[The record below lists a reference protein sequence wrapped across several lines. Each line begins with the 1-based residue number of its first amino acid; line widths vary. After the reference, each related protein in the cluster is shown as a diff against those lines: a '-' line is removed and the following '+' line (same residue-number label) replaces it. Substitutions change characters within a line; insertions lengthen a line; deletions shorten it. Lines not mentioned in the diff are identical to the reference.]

1 MTETPTISE
10 RKRQLLELY
19 LQQRSKAASAL
30 DLIPRRTPGAVIP
43 LTLAQQQ
50 VWLHAQLAP
59 ELPLYNEP
67 FTVHRKGPLEVSAL
81 ERSLNEIIRRHEA
94 WRTTFATIDGE
105 PLQVVHPPFEIKLP
119 VTDLR
124 NLPESERVAAALRL
138 AAEDACLPFA
148 LSKLPLVGAHLMRLA
163 DEDYRLFLNCHHL
176 IFDGVAGYQ
185 VLLPELVSLY
195 REFTASEKFSSSASS
210 GKSSALPELPFQYG
224 DYAVWQREA
233 ANREISNPGVE
244 YWKKKLGGTLPV
256 LQLPA
261 DRPRPDA
268 ETFRGAMQCF
278 AVSREVSDGL
288 RALSRR
294 QGATLFVTLLAALDT
309 LLYRY
314 SGQEDILVGSITA
327 GRNHPGTEKLLG
339 FFLNTVVLRTD
350 LSGDPTFCELLD
362 RARKTTVEAL
372 SNDGVP
378 LDRVLRELH
387 PTRDLSRNPLFRVL
401 LSLEPALSEVEPG
414 WNLTPIDVATGTS
427 KFDLCFVLDDRS
439 EGLSGRLIYSTDL
452 FDAETMSRLAEC
464 WQTLLQSV
472 VANPGE
478 RIARLPILTEREQ
491 RQLLVELN
499 ETLKSHPL
507 TLVHQRFEL
516 EAAKTPQ
523 AIAVKCGNRQLTYR
537 ELDQRANKLAHHLKN
552 LEVRPEAPVALCV
565 ERSVEMLVGILAVLK
580 AGGAYV
586 PLDATYPRERLKL
599 MLDDCG
605 AEVLLTQSHLPPLS
619 PLRKLRIVCLDK
631 DWSAIDRGP
640 AHAPLVEI
648 ASENLAYVIYTS
660 GSTGGPKGVE
670 ITQRNLAQSTSARLD
685 YYPGAGNK
693 FLLLSSF
700 AFDSSVASIFHALC
714 SGGTLVL
721 PGPEFTWE
729 AGRIAELIFENKIS
743 NILCIPSLYSELLQ
757 VADGGRLASLLTVV
771 LAGEFCPGQLAEM
784 HFKTLP
790 AAQLFNEYGPTEATV
805 WSTVYCCER
814 NSDANQ
820 DEQNSVWSSVRR
832 SVPIGR
838 PITNSQLYVLD
849 RNQQLLPRGVPGE
862 LFIAG
867 DGVARRYRNQPDLT
881 LQKFLPL
888 PFFDDPRARMYRTG
902 DLVRYLPDGN
912 LLFLGRL
919 DEQVKIRGMRIELGE
934 IEATLSAHPDV
945 KEAAVEVE
953 EEQRLVAYVV
963 ASEEFATSGSEL
975 GAFLKSRLPNY
986 MVPTAFRLLSAL
998 PRTPN
1003 GKLDRLALNSSTTDR
1018 LDMERLDMGRLD
1030 MGRLDPE
1037 RLARPDVAARLS
1049 DSRLSEPTSPRDSIE
1064 ARLLPIWQEV
1074 LGTESSDVT
1083 QDFFQLGGHS
1093 LLAAKLLYRIETEF
1107 NQALTLA
1114 FIFQAPTI
1122 ELMADWLRRPD
1133 RSLRARTIVEI
1144 QPEGSRPPLFWVRA
1158 TPRFRLLA
1166 QKLGLDQPFLGLD
1179 IPFADATKL
1188 PTPYRIEDIAS
1199 FLIRAMREVQP
1210 HGPYFLA
1217 GLCVNAVIAYE
1228 MAVQLR
1234 TQGEE
1239 IALLALLDGHN
1250 QAYYKNPLRDG
1261 RYTGRIKYHLANIV
1275 HSDVR
1280 GGSAYIRTRFEE
1292 ARRKLERT
1300 IWQLSLDQ
1308 GSSGKAGKMHNADAV
1323 VHPAFHR
1330 YEPQPY
1336 PGKMVML
1343 QSSDWPQGDYF
1354 DFALGWRD
1362 MVGDGIEF
1370 HRIPGNHPAMFTEP
1384 NVNFVAAKLRDGLLR
1399 ADADLAVGSATEGP
1413 PVGLS
1418 EQ

>member
-1 MTETPTISE
+1 MAETLTPSE
-10 RKRQLLELY
+10 QKRKRLEQY
-19 LQQRSKAASAL
+19 MQQRSQVANVA
-30 DLIPRRTPGAVIP
+30 DIIPRRAPGVAIP
-43 LTLAQQQ
+43 LTFAQQQ

-59 ELPLYNEP
+59 HLPLYNEP
-67 FTVHRKGPLEVSAL
+67 FTVHRKGPLEVSDL

-94 WRTTFATIDGE
+94 WRTTFAMVDGE
-105 PLQVVHPPFEIKLP
+105 PVQVVHPPFKINLR
-119 VTDLR
+119 VADLR
-124 NLPESERVAAALRL
+124 NLPESERVAAAVRL
-138 AAEDACLPFA
+138 ASEDASQPFD
-148 LSKLPLVGAHLMRLA
+148 LSKLPLARAHLMRLA

-185 VLLPELVSLY
+185 VFLPELVSLY
-195 REFTASEKFSSSASS
+195 RAFTSHE
-210 GKSSALPELPFQYG
+210 KSSPLPELPFQYG
-224 DYAVWQREA
+224 DYAVWQRGA
-233 ANREISNPGVE
+233 ANRGVSNPGVE
-244 YWKKKLGGTLPV
+244 YWKKKLGGALPV

-261 DRPRPDA
+261 DRSAADA
-268 ETFRGAMQCF
+268 ESFRGAMQSF
-278 AVSREVSDGL
+278 ALSRELSDSL
-288 RALSRR
+288 RALSRQ
-294 QGATLFVTLLAALDT
+294 QGVTLFMTLLAALYA
-309 LLYRY
+309 LLHRY

-327 GRNHPGTEKLLG
+327 GRSHPGTEKLLG

-350 LSGDPTFCELLD
+350 LSGGPTFCELLD
-362 RARKTTVEAL
+362 RTRKTTVEAL
-372 SNDGVP
+372 SNDDVP

-427 KFDLCFVLDDRS
+427 KFDLCFVFDDRS

-452 FDAETMSRLAEC
+452 FNAETISRLVEC
-464 WQTLLQSV
+464 WQTLLHSV
-472 VANPGE
+472 VANPDE
-478 RIARLPILTEREQ
+478 RIAKVSILAERE
-491 RQLLVELN
+491 RHKLLIELN
-499 ETLKSHPL
+499 ETQKSYPL

-516 EAAKTPQ
+516 EAGNAPQ
-523 AIAVKCGNRQLTYR
+523 AIAVKCGDRQFSYR
-537 ELDQRANKLAHHLKN
+537 ELDQRGNKLAHHLKS
-552 LEVRPEAPVALCV
+552 LGVGPDTPVALCV
-565 ERSVEMLVGILAVLK
+565 ERSVEMLVGILGVLK

-586 PLDATYPRERLKL
+586 PLDPAYPHERLKL

-605 AEVLLTQSHLPPLS
+605 AEVLLTQSHLPQLS
-619 PLRKLRIVCLDK
+619 PSRKIRLLGLDK
-631 DWSAIDRGP
+631 DWNVIDREP
-640 AHAPLVEI
+640 AHAPPVEI
-648 ASENLAYVIYTS
+648 ASESPAYVIYTS

-670 ITQRNLAQSTSARLD
+670 VTHRNLAQSTSARLD
-685 YYPGAGNK
+685 YYSGTGNK

-700 AFDSSVASIFHALC
+700 AFDSSVATIFHSLC

-729 AGRIAELIFENKIS
+729 AGQISDLILENRIT
-743 NILCIPSLYSELLQ
+743 NILCIPSVYSELLEAA
-757 VADGGRLASLLTVV
+757 ADSGHLASLHTVI
-771 LAGEFCPGQLAEM
+771 LAGESCPGQLVEM
-784 HFKTLP
+784 HFKKLP
-790 AAQLFNEYGPTEATV
+790 AASLFNEYGPTEVTV
-805 WSTVYCCER
+805 WSTVYRCE
-814 NSDANQ
+814 ANRQ
-820 DEQNSVWSSVRR
+820 EASIR
-832 SVPIGR
+832 IGR
-838 PITNSQLYVLD
+838 PIGNTEVYVLD
-849 RNQQLLPRGVPGE
+849 GNQQVLPLGVPGE
-862 LFIAG
+862 LYIAG
-867 DGVARRYRNQPDLT
+867 DGVARGYLNRADLT
-881 LQKFLPL
+881 RQKFLPV
-888 PFFDDPRARMYRTG
+888 PFCEDSKARMYRTG
-902 DLVRYLPDGN
+902 DLVRYLADGN

-934 IEATLSAHPDV
+934 IEATLSWHPDV
-945 KEAAVEVE
+945 KEAAVAVE

-963 ASEEFATSGSEL
+963 TSEEFATSGSEL

-986 MVPTAFRLLSAL
+986 MVPSRFRFLSAL

-1003 GKLDRLALNSSTTDR
+1003 GKLDRLALSLFATD
-1018 LDMERLDMGRLD
+1018 RLDMGRLD
-1030 MGRLDPE
+1030 IGRLDFE
-1037 RLARPDVAARLS
+1037 RLPRPSGAAGLS
-1049 DSRLSEPTSPRDSIE
+1049 DSRLSEPVSPRDSIE
-1064 ARLLPIWQEV
+1064 RRLLPIWQEV
-1074 LGTESSDVT
+1074 LGTDSSDVT

-1122 ELMADWLRRPD
+1122 ELMADWLRSPD
-1133 RSLRARTIVEI
+1133 QSLRARSIVEI
-1144 QPEGSRPPLFWVRA
+1144 QPEGSHLPLFWVRA

-1166 QKLGLDQPFLGLD
+1166 QKLGSDQPFLGLD

-1188 PTPYRIEDIAS
+1188 ATPYRIEDIAS

-1210 HGPYFLA
+1210 HGPYLLA

-1228 MAVQLR
+1228 MAVQLS

-1280 GGSAYIRTRFEE
+1280 GGSAYILNRFEE

-1308 GSSGKAGKMHNADAV
+1308 GSNGKAGKMHNADAV

-1362 MVGDGIEF
+1362 LVGEDIEF

-1384 NVNFVAAKLRDGLLR
+1384 NVNLVAAKLKDSLLR
-1399 ADADLAVGSATEGP
+1399 ARADIAPGSAREAMQSGSTEP
-1413 PVGLS
+1413 
-1418 EQ
+1418 